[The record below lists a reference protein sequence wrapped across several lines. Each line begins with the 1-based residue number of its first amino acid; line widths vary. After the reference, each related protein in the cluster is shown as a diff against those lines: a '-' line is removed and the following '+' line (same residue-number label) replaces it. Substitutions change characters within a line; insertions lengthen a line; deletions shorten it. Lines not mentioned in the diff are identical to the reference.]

1 MSVGLSGIGTAVP
14 AVGISQRDAAEL
26 IVGFNAQ
33 TDGEGRLLREL
44 YRRSGVKN
52 RHSVILK
59 AEQGVLAARQAFYFE
74 PDAEHPHGPSTA
86 ARMEC
91 YAQHAG
97 LLGAEAAQRALNAA
111 GCRSDEITHLVTIS
125 CTGFC
130 SPGFDVEILQR
141 LPLRPSTAR
150 THLGFMGCHGAM
162 NGLRVANAFAQSD
175 PRARVLMVA
184 SELCSLHHQ
193 YGWSPDRIV
202 SNSLFADG
210 AAAVVVSS
218 QDRGRTQYRG
228 SGSIVLPNTLD
239 EMTWRIGDHGFE
251 MTLSAKV
258 PELIR
263 THLSGWMSE
272 WLSSFEL
279 TIRDVAGWA
288 IHPGGPRIL
297 SACGESLGLDHAQW
311 AASESVL
318 AEFGNMSSPTVLF
331 VLNRLLEAGTEGP
344 IVMLAFGPGLTID
357 AALLEVLPENAAL

>member
-1 MSVGLSGIGTAVP
+1 MSVSLTGIGTAVP
-14 AVGISQRDAAEL
+14 AVGIAQNAAAEL
-26 IVGFNAQ
+26 IATFNAQ
-33 TDGEGRLLREL
+33 SESEGRVLREL

-52 RHSVILK
+52 RYSVILK
-59 AEQGVLAARQAFYFE
+59 AQEGDLTARQSFYFE
-74 PDAEHPHGPSTA
+74 PDTEHPHGPSTA
-86 ARMEC
+86 ARMAC

-97 LLGAEAAQRALNAA
+97 KLGTEAAERALQDA
-111 GCRSDEITHLVTIS
+111 GCQAREITHLVTIS
-125 CTGFC
+125 CTGFS

-141 LPLRPSTAR
+141 LSLHPSTTR

-175 PRARVLMVA
+175 PQARVLMVA

-218 QDRGRTQYRG
+218 QGGGRVQYRG
-228 SGSIVLPNTLD
+228 SGSVVLPNTLE
-239 EMTWRIGDHGFE
+239 EMTWRIGDHGYA

-263 THLSGWMSE
+263 SHLSGWMSE
-272 WLSSFEL
+272 WLAGFDL
-279 TIRDVAGWA
+279 TIRDVGGWA

-297 SACGESLGLDHAQW
+297 SACGESLGLNHSQW
-311 AASESVL
+311 VASETVL

-331 VLNRLLEAGTEGP
+331 VLNRLLEAGTQGP
-344 IVMLAFGPGLTID
+344 VVMLAFGPGLTIE
-357 AALLEVLPENAAL
+357 AALLEASPRSDAI